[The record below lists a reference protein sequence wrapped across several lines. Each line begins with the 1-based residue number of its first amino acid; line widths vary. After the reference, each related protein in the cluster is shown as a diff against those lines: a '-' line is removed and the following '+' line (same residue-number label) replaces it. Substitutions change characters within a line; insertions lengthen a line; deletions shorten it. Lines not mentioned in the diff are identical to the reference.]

1 MWSTILSSLRITPRL
16 MCVIT
21 GWPTFMTIK
30 QDCFSH
36 KHGWK
41 NVKETGETVVTDVRC
56 GTCRHYVPERNPD
69 TGRSLPSRNGECA
82 FEVVV
87 TSPLPYGVSV
97 QVYRTAVW
105 SYSGVGCPCHDPKK
119 KRQ

>member
-1 MWSTILSSLRITPRL
+1 MS
-16 MCVIT
+16 
-21 GWPTFMTIK
+21 
-30 QDCFSH
+30 
-36 KHGWK
+36 
-41 NVKETGETVVTDVRC
+41 EVRC

-97 QVYRTAVW
+97 QVYRAAVW
-105 SYSGVGCPCHDPKK
+105 SYSGMGCPCHDPKK
-119 KRQ
+119 KGPSTVERLRQEVLDFTICA